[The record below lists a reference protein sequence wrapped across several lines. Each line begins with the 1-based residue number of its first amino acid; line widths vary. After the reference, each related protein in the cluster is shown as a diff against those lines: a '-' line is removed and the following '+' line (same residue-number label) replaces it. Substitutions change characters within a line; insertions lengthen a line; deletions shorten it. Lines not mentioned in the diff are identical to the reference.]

1 MTTDIEMNKNEK
13 QTTLSMHPKRMIMWL
28 MIASIIM
35 IFASLTSA
43 YIVRQADGNWLE
55 FDLPQIF
62 WINTGIILLSSVTM
76 HWAYLAA
83 KRNKQTSLKIAITI
97 TSILGIAFLNGQFT
111 AWDHLAAQD
120 VFFEGNP
127 SGSFLYV
134 FTGVH
139 AFHLITGVIF
149 LLIVLILAFR
159 GKVNTEKMLWVG
171 ICTTYWHFL
180 DALWVYLFL
189 FLLFFR

>member
-1 MTTDIEMNKNEK
+1 MTTDIEMKNKAMK
-13 QTTLSMHPKRMIMWL
+13 TLSMHPKRMIMWL

-55 FDLPQIF
+55 FDLPRIF
-62 WINTGIILLSSVTM
+62 WINTGIILLSSITM
-76 HWAYLAA
+76 HWAYLSA
-83 KRNKQTSLKIAITI
+83 KKNKQTSLKIAITI
-97 TSILGIAFLNGQFT
+97 TSILGIAFLKGQLM
-111 AWDHLAAQD
+111 AWNHLEAQD

-127 SGSFLYV
+127 SGSFLYI

-139 AFHLITGVIF
+139 AFHLITGIIF

-159 GKVNTEKMLWVG
+159 NSVNSKNMLWVG
-171 ICTTYWHFL
+171 ICATYWHFL